1 MWDVSRCFRLPLA
14 WAAASRRLH
23 ACPHPAA
30 AEAAAAR
37 RRAAAMCQISGVGE
51 VGAEEPHPAAM
62 QAAMNEV
69 RSGAAFRDSPYADG
83 VADLVRPQQG
93 GS

>member
-1 MWDVSRCFRLPLA
+1 
-14 WAAASRRLH
+14 
-23 ACPHPAA
+23 
-30 AEAAAAR
+30 
-37 RRAAAMCQISGVGE
+37 MCQIAGVGE

-83 VADLVRPQQG
+83 VSDLVRAQQG

>member
-1 MWDVSRCFRLPLA
+1 
-14 WAAASRRLH
+14 
-23 ACPHPAA
+23 
-30 AEAAAAR
+30 
-37 RRAAAMCQISGVGE
+37 MCQISGVGE
-51 VGAEEPHPAAM
+51 VGAEDPHPAAM

-93 GS
+93 SS